1 MSGRTVK
8 ELLDTPF
15 EAYLAADQLPQIAE
29 IYRRRMSG
37 EDVPSI
43 YEAAIQH
50 RDGSRVEVEFN
61 AGLTTYDGRPAT
73 LVFVR
78 DIRERVKARQEL
90 EASQRL
96 LSLVIDNVPAQI
108 SYVDKRQRYR
118 FVNRRYED
126 AYGLPPSE
134 FVGKPVQEILGPEGY
149 AAAEKQIAAALA
161 GERISYEHVFHYPD
175 RGQRW
180 MSIDYVPD
188 RYPAGDVQ
196 GFVGLVRDI
205 SESKQ
210 AEAALRESEEKLRA
224 IYEAIP
230 VAAYTWQRKDED
242 FVLVDFNEMAAKTT
256 EGRIVDLV
264 GKRASEMYRDLPEIP
279 EAMARCSSER
289 LTIEDEMDYQL
300 ITTVN
305 RRYLN
310 VKYAFAPPDL
320 VVVHTEDI
328 TARKRAEEELRK
340 SNERLEEAQRTAQI
354 GDWEYDILAGK
365 VTWSDEMYRIRGVD
379 PEQYVPTAKSDE
391 EFCHPDDV
399 PALREAYER
408 FFAGGEPLDLDY
420 RIVTPQGV
428 AKACRRRGRLIV
440 DDRGTPSLAIGTTE
454 DITERWLVEQQ
465 ITEYQQRLQSLASQL
480 TLSEERERRRI
491 ARELHDEVGQ
501 TLAFARTRL
510 ASARKTPSEAR
521 REAYLDDASRSLR
534 QAIRDT
540 RDLVFDLSSPLMNE
554 LGLGAALRE
563 WLEDQVGKKHGLQT
577 AFFYDGKRFP
587 LDDDMRAILFRCSR
601 ELLTNVVKHAQAK
614 QVTVRLEGDG
624 ALVRIAVEDDGD
636 RV

>member
-1 MSGRTVK
+1 MINSQDSKSRAGDILVVDDSIASLKLLTGILRAEGYQVRPADGPRVALQSALAHPPSLILLDVRMPGMDGFEVCRRLKQDERTRDVPIIFVSALHDVEDRVQGFEVGGVDFVSKPIEEAEVLARVKTHLQLRTMQLHLEELVAERTAELVQANEALRQSEERYRTLVEQAQDGIVVLQDGKVRFANSYIAGLSGRTVK

-96 LSLVIDNVPAQI
+96 LSLVIDNVPAQV

-161 GERISYEHVFHYPD
+161 GEGISYEHVFHYPD

-188 RYPAGDVQ
+188 RDPAGDVQ

-205 SESKQ
+205 SE
-210 AEAALRESEEKLRA
+210 
-224 IYEAIP
+224 
-230 VAAYTWQRKDED
+230 
-242 FVLVDFNEMAAKTT
+242 
-256 EGRIVDLV
+256 
-264 GKRASEMYRDLPEIP
+264 
-279 EAMARCSSER
+279 
-289 LTIEDEMDYQL
+289 
-300 ITTVN
+300 
-305 RRYLN
+305 
-310 VKYAFAPPDL
+310 
-320 VVVHTEDI
+320 
-328 TARKRAEEELRK
+328 RKRAEEELRK

-399 PALREAYER
+399 PALREAYEP
-408 FFAGGEPLDLDY
+408 FL
-420 RIVTPQGV
+420 
-428 AKACRRRGRLIV
+428 CRRRATRPGLP
-440 DDRGTPSLAIGTTE
+440 DCDA
-454 DITERWLVEQQ
+454 
-465 ITEYQQRLQSLASQL
+465 A
-480 TLSEERERRRI
+480 
-491 ARELHDEVGQ
+491 GQ
-501 TLAFARTRL
+501 
-510 ASARKTPSEAR
+510 
-521 REAYLDDASRSLR
+521 
-534 QAIRDT
+534 
-540 RDLVFDLSSPLMNE
+540 
-554 LGLGAALRE
+554 
-563 WLEDQVGKKHGLQT
+563 W
-577 AFFYDGKRFP
+577 
-587 LDDDMRAILFRCSR
+587 
-601 ELLTNVVKHAQAK
+601 
-614 QVTVRLEGDG
+614 
-624 ALVRIAVEDDGD
+624 
-636 RV
+636 